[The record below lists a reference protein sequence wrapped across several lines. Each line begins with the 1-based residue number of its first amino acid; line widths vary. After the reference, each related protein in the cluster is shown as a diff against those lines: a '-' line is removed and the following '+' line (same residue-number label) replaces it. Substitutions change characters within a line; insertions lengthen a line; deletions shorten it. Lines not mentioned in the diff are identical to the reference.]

1 MRGRPIAVLLLSF
14 LVVGAPVPVGAV
26 QWASTKG
33 ALCEPPNPFYTTAHQ
48 TGRTPCCP
56 TQPGACP
63 GGIACPASGTCP
75 GSNARCL
82 PDASRTRPNVI
93 LFISDD
99 QGECH
104 YGTAGECRSA
114 QTGTPIPPPS
124 TPNLDVLAAYGTMFP
139 IAHNTAS
146 WCFPSLNSMLT
157 GRYQKSLNG
166 SHDLSGDFLTIP
178 HVLRSL
184 EGEAGTVPDPYV
196 TESSIG
202 GYCSLLAGKF
212 TGTGGKVDFDAQA
225 RLGARRLGKIPCS
238 AGPGGQAPLCGTER
252 LQSYD
257 PLTLFN
263 IRDLFQF
270 MDAMFYPVP
279 GSSGTFTNAP
289 FFLWYAPRI
298 PHAPLRAPNLIDD
311 YLFGSDRAALGGLF
325 QLGAMCRGSACP
337 GAVTAFSESNFG
349 TERQYYSNVWWV
361 DDNVRE
367 IRKYL
372 AHKSAPHCILN
383 GGQSRL
389 WATSPAQCAGGTWV
403 TSLAPPVD
411 TNTVLIYLSDN
422 GWFLPDS
429 KHSFTEN
436 GYRTRLFVYDPRT
449 VQPPAP
455 WHAPAGAPP
464 PPTVS
469 PELAHSS
476 DLLPTILG
484 YALDTPGAQSCPPSR
499 DGTACDGRDLR
510 PYLGHGSTDGA
521 AVEAPAGPLRHS
533 LCGHHTQR
541 ATAPTRQRYLLTRP
555 GSVGRCVDVGL
566 PACSSAADCKAGQ
579 LCLGG
584 HCEDD
589 KPTGCS
595 ASSQCSA
602 GSICLGGRCR
612 VGPPCIDAASC
623 VVAYGTF
630 NVQCAEQAT
639 KWCRNAPNT
648 ACTTAADCP
657 VCPAAFGPTAP
668 PCGRVCETQQL
679 KLYVGAD
686 PGGAG
691 LVDLFLDPDER
702 GRHAGEGDPLFSQ
715 MSSPGGPYGLD
726 LRRLSCCIDDWWPD
740 GARGGTLC
748 KPKDSCPA
756 DFICNQ

>member
-1 MRGRPIAVLLLSF
+1 LLS
-14 LVVGAPVPVGAV
+14 LLSVAAPGPASAV
-26 QWASTKG
+26 KWGKLA
-33 ALCEPPNPFYTTAHQ
+33 APACEPPNPFYTTAHQ
-48 TGRTPCCP
+48 NGRAPCCP
-56 TQPGACP
+56 TQPGVCP
-63 GGIACPASGTCP
+63 GDIACPASGLCP

-82 PDASRTRPNVI
+82 PVASRTRPNVI
-93 LFISDD
+93 LIISDD

-157 GRYQKSLNG
+157 GRYQKSFNG
-166 SHDLSGDFLTIP
+166 SHDLSGDFLTVP
-178 HVLRSL
+178 QVLRSL
-184 EGEAGTVPDPYV
+184 QGEVGAVPDPFLA
-196 TESSIG
+196 ESSIG

-212 TGTGGKVDFDAQA
+212 TGTGGKVTFDAQA
-225 RLGARRLGKIPCS
+225 RLGARRLGKLPCT
-238 AGPGGQAPLCGTER
+238 AGSTEQPPLCGTER

-279 GSSGTFTNAP
+279 GSPGTFTNAP

-298 PHAPLRAPNLIDD
+298 PHAPLRAPGVIDN
-311 YLFGSDRAALGGLF
+311 YLFGSERAGLGGLF
-325 QLGAMCRGSACP
+325 QLGAMCRGGACP
-337 GAVTAFSESNFG
+337 GAVSAFSESNFG
-349 TERQYYSNVWWV
+349 TEREYYSNVWWV

-372 AHKSAPHCILN
+372 AHKSASHCILP

-389 WATSPAQCAGGTWV
+389 WATSPAQCGGGTWV
-403 TSLAPPVD
+403 STLAPPVGE
-411 TNTVLIYLSDN
+411 NTVLVYLSDN

-436 GYRTRLFVYDPRT
+436 GYRTRMFVYDPRA
-449 VQPPAP
+449 VVPAPSWLASAVPPA
-455 WHAPAGAPP
+455 APA
-464 PPTVS
+464 VS
-469 PELAHSS
+469 PELAHST

-484 YALDTPGAQSCPPSR
+484 YALDTPGAQSCPPSK

-510 PYLGHGSTDGA
+510 PYLLHTATNDA
-521 AVEAPAGPLRHS
+521 AAAMPPPATPLRHS

-555 GSVGRCVDVGL
+555 GSVGRCVDTTL
-566 PACSSAADCKAGQ
+566 PACSSASDCKAGQ
-579 LCLGG
+579 VCLGG
-584 HCEDD
+584 HCAIDS
-589 KPTGCS
+589 PISCS
-595 ASSQCSA
+595 ASTQCA
-602 GSICLGGRCR
+602 EGSICLGGRCR
-612 VGPPCIDAASC
+612 LGPPCIDSSTC
-623 VVAYGTF
+623 VVAYSSF
-630 NVQCAEQAT
+630 KVQCAEQAT

-648 ACTTAADCP
+648 ACSTAADCP
-657 VCPAAFGPTAP
+657 ACPGGLGLKPP

-679 KLYVGAD
+679 KLYLGAD

-691 LVDLFLDPDER
+691 LVDLFHDPDER
-702 GRHAGEGDPLFSQ
+702 GRHTGEDDPLFSQ
-715 MSSPGGPYGLD
+715 MSSRDGPYGLD
-726 LRRLSCCIDDWWPD
+726 LCRLSCCIDDWWPD

-748 KPKDSCPA
+748 RARDVCPA
-756 DFICNQ
+756 DFVCNE

>member
-1 MRGRPIAVLLLSF
+1 LLLS
-14 LVVGAPVPVGAV
+14 LLLAAAPRPASAV
-26 QWASTKG
+26 RWGKLASPT
-33 ALCEPPNPFYTTAHQ
+33 CEPPNPFYTSAHQ
-48 TGRTPCCP
+48 NGRTPCCP
-56 TQPGACP
+56 TQPGVCP
-63 GGIACPASGTCP
+63 GGVACPASGVCP
-75 GSNARCL
+75 VSNARCL
-82 PDASRTRPNVI
+82 PVAARTRPNVI
-93 LFISDD
+93 LIISDD

-114 QTGTPIPPPS
+114 QTGTPIPPAS

-157 GRYQKSLNG
+157 GRYQKSFEG
-166 SHDLSGDFLTIP
+166 SHDLSGDFLTVP
-178 HVLRSL
+178 QVLRSL
-184 EGEAGTVPDPYV
+184 EGEAGAIPDPFLPA
-196 TESSIG
+196 SSIG

-212 TGTGGKVDFDAQA
+212 TGTGGKVAFDAQA
-225 RLGARRLGKIPCS
+225 RLGARRLGKLPCIS
-238 AGPGGQAPLCGTER
+238 GGAGQPPLCGTER

-279 GSSGTFTNAP
+279 GAPGTFTNQP
-289 FFLWYAPRI
+289 FFIWYAPRI
-298 PHAPLRAPNLIDD
+298 PHAPLRAPDVIDN
-311 YLFGSDRAALGGLF
+311 YLFGTDRAELGGLF
-325 QLGAMCRGSACP
+325 QLGAMCRGGACP
-337 GAVTAFSESNFG
+337 AAVSAFSESNFG

-372 AHKSAPHCILN
+372 AHKSAPHCILP

-389 WATSPAQCAGGTWV
+389 WALSPAQCGGGTWV
-403 TSLAPPVD
+403 TDLAPPVD

-436 GYRTRLFVYDPRT
+436 GYRTRLFVYDPRA
-449 VQPPAP
+449 VQPAP
-455 WHAPAGAPP
+455 PWQAPAGGPP

-469 PELAHSS
+469 AELAHST

-484 YALDTPGAQSCPPSR
+484 YALDTPVDTPGGQSCPVSR
-499 DGTACDGRDLR
+499 DGNPCDGHDLR
-510 PYLGHGSTDGA
+510 PYLLHQATGDPA
-521 AVEAPAGPLRHS
+521 AQPPTTPLRHS

-541 ATAPTRQRYLLTRP
+541 GTAPTRQRYLLTRP
-555 GSVGRCVDVGL
+555 GSVGRCVDVTL
-566 PACSSAADCKAGQ
+566 PACATAADCKAGEI
-579 LCLGG
+579 CLGG
-584 HCEDD
+584 HCEAVS
-589 KPTGCS
+589 PTGCN
-595 ASSQCSA
+595 SSTQCA
-602 GSICLGGRCR
+602 TGSICLGGKCR
-612 VGPPCIDAASC
+612 VGPPCIDAATC
-623 VVAYGTF
+623 VIAYSSF

-639 KWCRNAPNT
+639 KWCRNAPNI
-648 ACTTAADCP
+648 ACSTAADCP
-657 VCPAAFGPTAP
+657 ACPAPLGPTAP

-679 KLYVGAD
+679 KLYLGAD
-686 PGGAG
+686 PGGVG

-702 GRHAGEGDPLFSQ
+702 GRHIGEDGPLFAQ
-715 MSSPGGPYGLD
+715 MSSPAGPYGPD
-726 LRRLSCCIDDWWPD
+726 LRRLSCCIDAWWPD

-748 KPKDSCPA
+748 RARDACPA
-756 DFICNQ
+756 DFTCNQ

>member
-1 MRGRPIAVLLLSF
+1 LLLS
-14 LVVGAPVPVGAV
+14 LLLAAAPRPASAV
-26 QWASTKG
+26 RWGKLASPT
-33 ALCEPPNPFYTTAHQ
+33 CEPPNPFYTSAHQ
-48 TGRTPCCP
+48 NGRTPCCP
-56 TQPGACP
+56 TQPGVCP
-63 GGIACPASGTCP
+63 GGVACPASGVCP
-75 GSNARCL
+75 VSNARCL
-82 PDASRTRPNVI
+82 PVAARTRPNVI
-93 LFISDD
+93 LIISDD

-114 QTGTPIPPPS
+114 QTGTPIPPAS

-157 GRYQKSLNG
+157 GRYQKSFEG
-166 SHDLSGDFLTIP
+166 SHDLSGDFLTVP
-178 HVLRSL
+178 QVLRSL
-184 EGEAGTVPDPYV
+184 EGEAGAIPDPFLPA
-196 TESSIG
+196 SSIG

-212 TGTGGKVDFDAQA
+212 TGTGGKVAFDAQA
-225 RLGARRLGKIPCS
+225 RLGARRLGKLPCIS
-238 AGPGGQAPLCGTER
+238 GGAGQPPLCGTER

-279 GSSGTFTNAP
+279 GAPGTFTNQP
-289 FFLWYAPRI
+289 FFIWYAPRI
-298 PHAPLRAPNLIDD
+298 PHAPLRAPDVIDN
-311 YLFGSDRAALGGLF
+311 YLFGTDRAELGGLF
-325 QLGAMCRGSACP
+325 QLGAMCRGGACP
-337 GAVTAFSESNFG
+337 AAVSAFSESNFG

-372 AHKSAPHCILN
+372 AHKSAPHCILP

-389 WATSPAQCAGGTWV
+389 WALSPAQCGGGTWV
-403 TSLAPPVD
+403 TDLAPPVD

-436 GYRTRLFVYDPRT
+436 GYRTRLFVYDPRA
-449 VQPPAP
+449 VQPAP
-455 WHAPAGAPP
+455 PWQAPAGGPP

-469 PELAHSS
+469 AELAHST

-484 YALDTPGAQSCPPSR
+484 YALDTPVDTPGGQSCPVSR
-499 DGTACDGRDLR
+499 DGNPCDGHDLR
-510 PYLGHGSTDGA
+510 PYLLHQATGDPA
-521 AVEAPAGPLRHS
+521 AQPPTTPLRHS

-541 ATAPTRQRYLLTRP
+541 GTAPTRQRYLLTRP
-555 GSVGRCVDVGL
+555 GSVGRCVDVTL
-566 PACSSAADCKAGQ
+566 PACATAADCKAGEI
-579 LCLGG
+579 CLGG
-584 HCEDD
+584 HCEAVS
-589 KPTGCS
+589 PTGCN
-595 ASSQCSA
+595 SSTQCA
-602 GSICLGGRCR
+602 TGSICLGGKCR
-612 VGPPCIDAASC
+612 VGPPCIDAATC
-623 VVAYGTF
+623 VIAYSSF

-639 KWCRNAPNT
+639 KWCRNAPNI
-648 ACTTAADCP
+648 ACSTAADCP
-657 VCPAAFGPTAP
+657 ACPAPLGPTAP

-679 KLYVGAD
+679 KLYLGAD
-686 PGGAG
+686 PGGVG

-702 GRHAGEGDPLFSQ
+702 GRHIGEDDPLFAQ
-715 MSSPGGPYGLD
+715 MSSPAGPYGPD
-726 LRRLSCCIDDWWPD
+726 LRRLSCCIDAWWPD

-748 KPKDSCPA
+748 RARDACPA
-756 DFICNQ
+756 DFTCNQ